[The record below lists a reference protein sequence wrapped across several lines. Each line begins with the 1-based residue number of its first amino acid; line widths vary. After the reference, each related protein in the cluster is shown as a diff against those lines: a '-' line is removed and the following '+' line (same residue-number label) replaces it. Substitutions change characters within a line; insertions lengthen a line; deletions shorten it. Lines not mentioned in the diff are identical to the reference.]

1 MGSVARNAPCPC
13 GSGRKV
19 KRCCGPLDPVRVARD
34 HDAVGERIQAWAF
47 ECYPEEMRAAALEIT
62 EGREGLVVGDAELSL
77 IASWTLNDR
86 ELAVGGTPAQ
96 RYAEREDLDSR
107 ERDVAG
113 RIAAARL
120 GLLRV
125 VGVMPGRW
133 IEVEDLAIADGPQV
147 RAMSHGVS
155 RSARVRDVLVG
166 RLMDGPPERSL
177 WGPVVFLSRETGREL
192 RDLLA
197 DHVTSLGLRDEPNGV
212 ARAMQAA
219 ARDIT
224 VLLAPG
230 LRKSRVSRRAA

>member
-1 MGSVARNAPCPC
+1 VDPART
-13 GSGRKV
+13 
-19 KRCCGPLDPVRVARD
+19 ARD

-47 ECYPEEMRAAALEIT
+47 ERYREDMRAAVREIT
-62 EGREGLVVGDAELSL
+62 EGGEDVVIGDADLAL
-77 IASWTLNDR
+77 IASWALNDR
-86 ELAVGGTPAQ
+86 ELAVGGTPSQ
-96 RYAEREDLDSR
+96 RYVEREDLDSR
-107 ERDVAG
+107 ERDVAS

-125 VGVMPGRW
+125 VGVLPDRW
-133 IEVEDLAIADGPQV
+133 IEVENLGIVDAPRMRV
-147 RAMSHGVS
+147 MSHEVS

-177 WGPVVFLSRETGREL
+177 WGPVGFLNRETGSEL

-197 DHVTSLGLRDEPNGV
+197 DNVTSLGVSDEPDSV

-219 ARDIT
+219 SRDIT

-230 LRKSRVSRRAA
+230 LRKCRVSRRAA

>member
-1 MGSVARNAPCPC
+1 
-13 GSGRKV
+13 
-19 KRCCGPLDPVRVARD
+19 
-34 HDAVGERIQAWAF
+34 
-47 ECYPEEMRAAALEIT
+47 MR
-62 EGREGLVVGDAELSL
+62 
-77 IASWTLNDR
+77 
-86 ELAVGGTPAQ
+86 
-96 RYAEREDLDSR
+96 
-107 ERDVAG
+107 
-113 RIAAARL
+113 AAARL

-133 IEVEDLAIADGPQV
+133 IEVENLSIVDGPQV

-155 RSARVRDVLVG
+155 RSARVRDVFVG

-177 WGPVVFLSRETGREL
+177 WGPVGFLNRETGREL

-197 DHVTSLGLRDEPNGV
+197 DHVTSLGLSDEPDGV

-230 LRKSRVSRRAA
+230 LRKSRVARRAA